1 VINRLAE
8 RETLMAMWKSR
19 ATDVAE
25 EAEDAPEEDEEE
37 QEPPDWSSVRCTL
50 LQFAAF
56 LMTLT
61 V

>member
-1 VINRLAE
+1 
-8 RETLMAMWKSR
+8 MAMWKSR